1 MINPNNDVVYLPQ
14 WYVEDRFLHSEA
26 IRALSDNTENL
37 TFARL
42 FLNPSNPTHRDT
54 NHLHMDFF
62 NLEFPTAGPVALAD
76 PPENIAHITKVTY
89 KTQGLVPRCTI
100 DTTLHHPQQIIKGF
114 DDCGFALERDLND
127 TVMKIDG
134 LEPSEFKTS
143 KRVRRCSE
151 GDIRELAKCNA
162 RCFGYDKQ
170 GDTAWLD
177 EKLRR
182 QVLNNDTQVWMLEEK
197 AFAVVFVPREKAP
210 KLAYLQVVGTHP
222 DHRRQGL
229 ASEIIQHALAH
240 LVPGMRV
247 YLDAFEEGPIR
258 MYERLG
264 FAKVGN
270 VITTECTWHGPKTIE
285 IKA

>member
-1 MINPNNDVVYLPQ
+1 

-42 FLNPSNPTHRDT
+42 FLNPSNPTHRDA

-76 PPENIAHITKVTY
+76 PPENIAHIIKVTY
-89 KTQGLVPRCTI
+89 KAQGLVPRCTI
-100 DTTLHHPQQIIKGF
+100 DTTLHSAEQVVKGF
-114 DDCGFALERDLND
+114 DDCGFTLERNLDD

-143 KRVRRCSE
+143 ERVRRCSE
-151 GDIRELAKCNA
+151 ADIGELAKCNA

-170 GDTAWLD
+170 GDTEWLE

-182 QVLNNDTQVWMLEEK
+182 QVLNHDSQVWMLEDK

-210 KLAYLQVVGTHP
+210 RLAYLQVVGTHP

-229 ASEIIQHALAH
+229 ASEIIEHALAH

-247 YLDAFEEGPIR
+247 YLDAFEEGPMR
-258 MYERLG
+258 LYGRLG

-270 VITTECTWHGPKTIE
+270 VITTECTWHGPKAGE